1 MKCHPLRK
9 LVRKVECLVNRIREE
24 FKNGSVAPP
33 KPVNII
39 CPVNKQ
45 ATPDHNEQDR
55 KVKPVKPSNCKR
67 MFFDDLL
74 HGRILGEVNVKT
86 KLKVGIVIIKKENA
100 MKKITAFGS

>member
-1 MKCHPLRK
+1 
-9 LVRKVECLVNRIREE
+9 
-24 FKNGSVAPP
+24 
-33 KPVNII
+33 
-39 CPVNKQ
+39 
-45 ATPDHNEQDR
+45 
-55 KVKPVKPSNCKR
+55 